1 MTETGK
7 EETAAL
13 RSPHAS
19 QADVLYTETLRGG
32 QMWSRIVRRG
42 QHMRLVNTS
51 GGSTPAVLLYN
62 PHLTL
67 ERYNMPDTLK
77 AQHIGRL
84 SKGSALYSDM
94 GRIFFTIEEDTYG
107 WHDTVT
113 GHMTAALSAR
123 KYGEGPYQN
132 LRNDF
137 YRNTRDNFLVELGKY
152 GLGEKDIVPNVNFF
166 VKVVPSTD
174 GKLRWKSDAQPGD
187 YVDLRAEMDTLVVL
201 SNTPHPWDPSPEY
214 APKGGRVEIT
224 SGSPADQN
232 TFEAACPEN
241 ERGLRLTATY
251 VSQIYDASAS
261 VAEEVHQ

>member
-166 VKVVPSTD
+166 VKVVPSAE
-174 GKLRWKSDAQPGD
+174 GKLYWQSDAKPGD
-187 YVDLRAEMDTLVVL
+187 YVELHAEMDALLVL

-214 APKGGRVEIT
+214 APKDCRVEVY
-224 SGSPADQN
+224 SGSLVSKSTEPA
-232 TFEAACPEN
+232 FCPEN
-241 ERGLRLTATY
+241 ERGLQLTREY
-251 VSQIYDASAS
+251 VSQVSDASLGS
-261 VAEEVHQ
+261 FAEAHQ